1 MTQTVVENEICPTCG
16 TELPATAE
24 FCYHCGNS
32 VKVEAVSEN
41 ETQDV
46 SDVWLRGDIAKK
58 SDTNNNKAT
67 QVSGQNL
74 ETAVQDNNLKKDLED
89 FRTKPVETEL
99 KSAASLRVK
108 ARKIPTKKVEVHWEE
123 HDNAPNI
130 LFIGGAILLA
140 IFALL
145 IFFLAM
151 YLR

>member
-32 VKVEAVSEN
+32 VKVKTVSEN
-41 ETQDV
+41 ETQDI
-46 SDVWLRGDIAKK
+46 SNVWLRKDIVKE
-58 SDTNNNKAT
+58 SDTTNNKAAE
-67 QVSGQNL
+67 VSVQNF
-74 ETAVQDNNLKKDLED
+74 ETAVQDNNLEKDLEA
-89 FRTKPVETEL
+89 FQTKPEETKL

-108 ARKIPTKKVEVHWEE
+108 ARKIPTKKVEVRWEE
-123 HDNAPNI
+123 HDNAPNV
-130 LFIGGAILLA
+130 LFIGGAIVLA
-140 IFALL
+140 IFTLL